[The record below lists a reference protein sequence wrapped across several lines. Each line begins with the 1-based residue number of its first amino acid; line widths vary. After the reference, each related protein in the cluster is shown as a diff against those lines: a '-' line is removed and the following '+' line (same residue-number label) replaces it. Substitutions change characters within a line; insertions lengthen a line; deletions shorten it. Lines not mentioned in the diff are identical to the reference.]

1 MASSSS
7 LSLSFTDEPWDWRKD
22 TLWDFTYGAGNLP
35 VHYAE
40 FFAQPDTEKEIAAI
54 SNQLQVEAKT
64 LPIYPLLEDVFR
76 ALSCRQPKVVV
87 ISQDP
92 YHQPS
97 EKNEYAPLSAVGIA
111 FGLPPGATYINP
123 SLQSIHEEVA
133 GGGFA
138 VNPKSGNLAPWV
150 EQGVVLLNSALT
162 VPMSLPGRHIKIW
175 SRFTELLIE
184 YLSRKHRLVWL
195 LWGRPAQSYESS
207 ILEPTKHCILRSS
220 HPSPLSAS
228 KPCGSSP
235 PFLGSTC
242 FNRANMWLKAQGRS
256 PIDWSI
262 P

>member
-1 MASSSS
+1 MASSST
-7 LSLSFTDEPWDWRKD
+7 LSFADEPWDWRKD
-22 TLWDFTYGAGNLP
+22 TLWDFTYGARNLP

-40 FFAQPDTEKEIAAI
+40 FFAQPETEKEIANI
-54 SNQLQVEAKT
+54 SRELQAEAET

-76 ALSCRQPKVVV
+76 ALSCRQPKVV
-87 ISQDP
+87 ILAQDC

-97 EKNEYAPLSAVGIA
+97 AKDEYTPLSAVGIA

-138 VNPKSGNLAPWV
+138 VNPKSGNLSPWV
-150 EQGVVLLNSALT
+150 DQGVVLLNSALT

-207 ILEPTKHCILRSS
+207 ILEPAKHCILRSS
-220 HPSPLSAS
+220 HPSPLSAA

-235 PFLGSTC
+235 PFLGSAC
-242 FNRANMWLKAQGRS
+242 FNRANTWLKAQGHS

-262 P
+262 A